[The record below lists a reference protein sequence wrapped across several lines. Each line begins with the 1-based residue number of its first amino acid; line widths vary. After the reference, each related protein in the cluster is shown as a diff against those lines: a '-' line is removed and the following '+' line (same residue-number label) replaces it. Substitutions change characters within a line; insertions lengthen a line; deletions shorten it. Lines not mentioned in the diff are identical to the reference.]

1 MKISDI
7 FIEKPVYSWL
17 LMLICL
23 IGGLWGLSDI
33 GRLED
38 PAFTIKEARVYTFY
52 PGASAQRVEEEVTEK
67 LEVAIQQMG
76 QLDKVSS
83 TSSPGMSEIRVEIKD
98 QYASQELAQV
108 WDELRRKVNDAQS
121 DLPSGALPSIVND
134 DFGEVYGIYYAIT
147 GEGFSLTEMREI
159 TKAIRRELL
168 GVEGVAKVS
177 RSGIIDEVAY
187 LDIDESRLAQFGFSL
202 DDLAQVLQ
210 SESSTQKVGEIGGQD
225 LRTRILVD
233 NPASDL
239 ESIRNI
245 LVGVPGSTAMLAVR
259 DIADISLGYD
269 ESPSFIARFDGKQAI
284 LLGVAGAEN
293 TNIVN
298 VGKAVEARLEQIKQ
312 ALPLGVEIHPI
323 YEQHQVVEES
333 VDGFLFN
340 LVSSVVIVT
349 LVLCVFMGW
358 RSGVVVGTVL
368 GLTVLGTV
376 LIMNLFGLNLQR
388 ISLGALIIAMGMLVD
403 NAIVVAEGMLMG
415 VQRKEEPKSA
425 ARRVVRQTFWPLLGA
440 TIIGIMAFS
449 GIGLSDDA
457 TGEFLFSLFAV
468 IGISLLLSWIL
479 AITITPYLG
488 YHLFKPGKQAD
499 SDDPYDGR
507 FYNMYSGALSGAL
520 KRRGLTIAVLIV
532 VTLASYFAFGFVK
545 QGFFPNSNAPLFYV
559 NYFMPQGS
567 DINRTD
573 KALQEATAFF
583 QEQDEVVSVTAVAGR
598 GADRFMLTYAPEPPN
613 ASYGQLIVRTENR
626 EQIPQLIESAKA
638 KLRVAQPEALITF
651 KRLVFGPGGGSD
663 VEVRISGPDYQ
674 TLRTLAVS
682 VEQQFREKEL
692 EDIRH
697 NWRSREPTL
706 HAHLDDERARV
717 AGVTNADVSRMIQFA
732 TAGYTV
738 GDFESGDR
746 IIPIVARM
754 PEGDRNQVG
763 SLEDRLVWSPNEQG
777 YIPAGQL
784 ITDFELTADE
794 GLIQRRNRVP
804 TITISA
810 DAPEGVTAMAA
821 FGRIRPWVE
830 EMKLPPGFKV
840 EFGGEYESSTDAQ
853 KSLGKG
859 LPLGFLIMILV
870 SILLFGTVREPV
882 IIWLV
887 VPMCLVGVVVGLLA
901 TGLPFGFM
909 SLLGVLSLSGMLIKN
924 AVVLV
929 DEIEV
934 QTHAGL
940 PRLTAIQRASVSRL
954 RPVFLA
960 AVTTI
965 LGMSPLLFDAFF
977 ADMAVTIM
985 GGLGFA
991 TVLTLIAIPVFYAV
1005 FHKVRPNEVI
1015 GGEPET
1021 KEKRKE
1027 SVISEPVSV

>member
-1 MKISDI
+1 MKISDV
-7 FIEKPVYSWL
+7 FIQRPVYSWL

-23 IGGLWGLSDI
+23 VGGIWALSDI

-38 PAFTIKEARVYTFY
+38 PAFTIKEARVFTLY

-76 QLDKVSS
+76 QLDKVTS
-83 TSSPGMSEIRVEIKD
+83 TSSPGMSEIRVQIKD
-98 QYASQELAQV
+98 QYASEELAQV
-108 WDELRRKVNDAQS
+108 WDELRRKVNDAQRE
-121 DLPSGALPSIVND
+121 LPSGAMQSVVND
-134 DFGEVYGIYYAIT
+134 GFGEVYGIYYAVT
-147 GEGFSLTEMREI
+147 GDGFSLTEMREI

-168 GVEGVAKVS
+168 SVEGVAKVS

-210 SESSTQKVGEIGGQD
+210 VESSTQRVGEIEGQD
-225 LRTRILVD
+225 LRTRIVVD

-239 ESIRNI
+239 ESVQNI

-259 DIADISLGYD
+259 DIADVSLGYD
-269 ESPSFIARFDGKQAI
+269 ENPNFIARFNGKPTI
-284 LLGVAGAEN
+284 LIGVAGAEN

-298 VGKAVEARLEQIKQ
+298 VGAAVEAKLNELKLG
-312 ALPLGVEIHPI
+312 LPLGVEIQPV
-323 YEQHQVVEES
+323 YEQHKVVEES

-340 LVSSVVIVT
+340 LISSIVIVT
-349 LVLCVFMGW
+349 LVLCLFMGW
-358 RSGVVVGTVL
+358 RSGVVVGVVL

-415 VQRKEEPKSA
+415 VQKKEAPQNA

-488 YHLFKPGKQAD
+488 YHLFKPGKNAD
-499 SDDPYDGR
+499 SDDPYSGR
-507 FYNMYSGALSGAL
+507 FYRMYAGVLSGAL
-520 KRRGLTIAVLIV
+520 NRRGGTIALLVV
-532 VTLASYFAFGFVK
+532 VTMVSYFGFGFVK

-559 NYFMPQGS
+559 NYLLPQGS
-567 DINRTD
+567 DINRTES
-573 KALQEATAFF
+573 ALQKATGYLLE
-583 QEQDEVVSVTAVAGR
+583 QEEVVSVTAVAGS

-613 ASYGQLIVRTENR
+613 SAYGQLIVRTENR
-626 EQIPQLIESAKA
+626 EQIAGLIERAKTE
-638 KLRVAQPEALITF
+638 LRDSQPEALITF
-651 KRLVFGPGGGSD
+651 KRLVFGPGGGAD
-663 VEVRISGPDYQ
+663 VEVRISGHDFN
-674 TLRTLAVS
+674 TLRALAENT
-682 VEQQFREKEL
+682 EQLFRENGL

-697 NWRSREPTL
+697 NWRGREPTIR
-706 HAHLDDERARV
+706 AHLDNERARV
-717 AGVTNADVSRMIQFA
+717 AGVTNTDISRTIQFA
-732 TAGYTV
+732 TAGYRV

-763 SLEDRLVWSPNEQG
+763 SLHDRLVWSPNEQG

-784 ITDFELTADE
+784 VKDFATTAEE

-810 DAPEGVTAMAA
+810 EAPEGVTAMAA
-821 FGRIRPWVE
+821 FNRIRAGVE
-830 EMKLPPGFKV
+830 GMPLPPGYHT

-870 SILLFGTVREPV
+870 SILLFGTVREPL

-887 VPMCLVGVVVGLLA
+887 VPMSLVGVVVGLLL

-934 QTHAGL
+934 QTEAGL

-991 TVLTLIAIPVFYAV
+991 TVLTLIAVPVFYAI
-1005 FHKVRPNEVI
+1005 FHKVKSTEVV
-1015 GGEPET
+1015 GSEECSKKKLEPQ
-1021 KEKRKE
+1021 
-1027 SVISEPVSV
+1027 SSSEPVSA